1 MTGLIQDVRYAARM
15 MRRTPMFTAAVVLT
29 VALTIAANTSIFSFV
44 NAELLR
50 PMPFRQPDRVIQ
62 VAEKNDKLNLPSF
75 GASVLNFVSWREQ
88 QQAFQDLAA
97 VGFNTYTLTGTGDP
111 EQVNGNL
118 ISPALMRVL
127 GVTPVAGRAFAD
139 DEEKPGAAAV
149 AMISGGLWKRRF
161 GGDPKVIGRTFTLNG
176 EATTIVGIAP
186 AALGLISAGDVYTPL
201 IINPAKE
208 IRLNHVLLVFGRLKS
223 GMSVQQAQAEMDA
236 ISSRID
242 QQYAEM
248 RDWGIHLFTMQETF
262 VTPDLKTGLLVLL
275 CAVGFVLLIACA
287 NIANLLLSRAAAREQ
302 EIAVRTAAGAS
313 RPRLIR
319 QLLIE
324 SVTLASIGGATGFAG
339 AFWAVSSINRA
350 LPPNL
355 LAVPDVHVDATVL
368 CFAVVTTVVTGLL
381 FGLAPAWRMTKLDI
395 NDTLKQTGRG
405 SSGSMR
411 ARLRNG
417 LIVVE
422 LALATILL
430 IGADL
435 LLRTLANLEHGRVGF
450 DSRGLITF
458 QLALPTAKYPL
469 NAQAPEFLRALL
481 DSLQATAGVRGAAV
495 SSGIPFGAGNY
506 TTSPVIAQG
515 SVLPPGTPAAI
526 DWRMVSGSYFKTMSI
541 PLLRGRSFTDGD
553 GIDSPPVAIV
563 SQDTAKKLWGDSD
576 PIGRTFYRAADANKT
591 MFTVVGIVAD
601 VRNTALNQQ
610 SPALY
615 YPLAWRVGL
624 ARPKVVVMDVVARTE
639 GSPNALVPTLRQK
652 VLELDSE
659 IPLANVRTM
668 EEWISNSAAQPRLNA
683 RLLTLFAAM
692 ALLIAAIGI
701 YAVLAYSVTQRTRE
715 IGLRMALGAQP
726 GGVLRLVVGEGM
738 RVGLIGIG
746 AGLLGALAISRVMS
760 SLVYGVPV
768 RDPGTFAGVAIAL
781 TMVALAAC
789 FVPARRASKVDPMVA
804 LRYE

>member
-88 QQAFQDLAA
+88 QHAFQDLAA

-186 AALGLISAGDVYTPL
+186 AALSLISAGDVYTPL

-368 CFAVVTTVVTGLL
+368 CFAIVTTVVTGLL

-430 IGADL
+430 IGAGL
-435 LLRTLANLEHGRVGF
+435 LLRTLANLEHARVGF

-515 SVLPPGTPAAI
+515 SVLPPATPAAI

-563 SQDTAKKLWGDSD
+563 SQDTAKKLWGNSD
-576 PIGRTFYRAADANKT
+576 PIGRIFYRAADANKT

-601 VRNTALNQQ
+601 VRNTTLNQQ

-639 GSPNALVPTLRQK
+639 GSANALVPTLRQK

-659 IPLANVRTM
+659 IPLANIRTM

-746 AGLLGALAISRVMS
+746 AGLLGALAISRVMA

-781 TMVALAAC
+781 TIVALAAC

>member
-1 MTGLIQDVRYAARM
+1 MTGLIQDVRYAGRM
-15 MRRTPMFTAAVVLT
+15 MGRTPMFTAAVVLT

-88 QQAFQDLAA
+88 QHAFQDLAA

-111 EQVNGNL
+111 EQINGNL

-149 AMISGGLWKRRF
+149 AMISEGLWKRRF
-161 GGDPKVIGRTFTLNG
+161 GGDPKVLGRTFTLNG

-186 AALGLISAGDVYTPL
+186 AALSLISAGDVYTPL

-208 IRLNHVLLVFGRLKS
+208 IRLNHVLLVLGRLKS

-313 RPRLIR
+313 RARLIR

-339 AFWAVSSINRA
+339 AFWAVRSINRA

-430 IGADL
+430 IGAGL
-435 LLRTLANLEHGRVGF
+435 LLRTLANLEHARVGF

-576 PIGRTFYRAADANKT
+576 PIGRTFYRAADRNKT

-746 AGLLGALAISRVMS
+746 AGLLGALAISRVMA

-781 TMVALAAC
+781 TIVALAAC